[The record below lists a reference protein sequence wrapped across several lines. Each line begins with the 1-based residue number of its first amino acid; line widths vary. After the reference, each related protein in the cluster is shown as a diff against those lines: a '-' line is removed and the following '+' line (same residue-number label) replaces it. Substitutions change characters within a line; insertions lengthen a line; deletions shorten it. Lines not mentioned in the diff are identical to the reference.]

1 MTYSK
6 SSNTIMHFPQIYS
19 GSMFFAI
26 LIWDYGYAVM
36 ISYYSPL
43 HQEILVVLD
52 TDEEIADFI
61 STMHFPGIEVNP
73 EERT

>member
-1 MTYSK
+1 
-6 SSNTIMHFPQIYS
+6 
-19 GSMFFAI
+19 MFFAI

-52 TDEEIADFI
+52 TDEEITDFI